1 RNAEGSAV
9 GVLPHEM
16 HHTGCTDE
24 PTAAS
29 GFLQDALCKSL
40 RTPTLTR
47 PSSAGYP
54 MTGSSHQGLRRIRP
68 YSGLYLLARP
78 PAPRP
83 PAPPPPPPPPLSRPP
98 PGPRLPSPLPPPPPP
113 APASLLT
120 PGGAAPL
127 RLAVL

>member
-1 RNAEGSAV
+1 
-9 GVLPHEM
+9 M

-68 YSGLYLLARP
+68 YSGLYLLARLRRPTPHP
-78 PAPRP
+78 PPFP
-83 PAPPPPPPPPLSRPP
+83 PSLPPSLAPPSLVARSFVARRHRLSPH
-98 PGPRLPSPLPPPPPP
+98 PR
-113 APASLLT
+113 
-120 PGGAAPL
+120 
-127 RLAVL
+127 RRR